1 MKCSTTV
8 YTLFIRHKQDL
19 SPRLSYYNVPQT
31 FGHGS
36 SKDKRGERWQDGWSW
51 STHGWAP
58 IHGAKPGVLQP
69 VCLFFHES
77 QVFFQSSNA
86 FSFKSGRVVLMTA
99 NHSVVPYSQQAAT
112 RRTSFLICAF
122 CFAFT
127 LSLGEQLVPGRRAH
141 GAQPFC
147 WQASAHLRKPR
158 ERARKRGGIQVKAA
172 RMAVTSA
179 KVNQQNTSD
188 TIQAVLRMA
197 GAVET
202 MTQRMPR

>member
-1 MKCSTTV
+1 
-8 YTLFIRHKQDL
+8 
-19 SPRLSYYNVPQT
+19 
-31 FGHGS
+31 
-36 SKDKRGERWQDGWSW
+36 
-51 STHGWAP
+51 
-58 IHGAKPGVLQP
+58 
-69 VCLFFHES
+69 
-77 QVFFQSSNA
+77 
-86 FSFKSGRVVLMTA
+86 MTA

-112 RRTSFLICAF
+112 CRTSFLICAF
-122 CFAFT
+122 CFAFA
-127 LSLGEQLVPGRRAH
+127 LSFGEQLVPGRRAH

-179 KVNQQNTSD
+179 EVSQQNTSD
-188 TIQAVLRMA
+188 AIQAVLRMA